1 MKTALP
7 HDQAAAILR
16 HYNLKLVGLWP
27 LLRGTINS
35 NFVVETDAGPLFLRV
50 NEGKSEADAA
60 FEAALIWHL
69 GSRGVPTPALW
80 RTRTGG
86 PSVLMPGEV
95 APRGGHRR
103 PVMLMSWV
111 EGEER
116 RDEDLDEIGARRVGE
131 LLAQLHLAASAFDK
145 RRPGIYTLRHITQ
158 RLAKVYAD
166 ARAQAD
172 LSTELDELTSEA
184 GRLVTARR
192 SDLPTGIGHGD
203 LFPDNFLFGRHD
215 SGVILDLEQAAT
227 IPYAYDLAVSLL
239 AFCAP
244 APPVEAVSET
254 TAETTA
260 DATLDPE
267 PQEPPEPSI
276 ETTLGPL
283 RLRTARALCEGYQ
296 AFRALSQAERQGFL
310 EELRYAALRFTV
322 TRLTDVHGY
331 GHPVPAKRADD
342 SDGEAARIEA
352 ETPKLP
358 RFLRRRRPSHS
369 KHYRDF
375 LWRLRRL
382 ATVEPEA
389 LVNGL
394 F

>member
-16 HYNLKLVGLWP
+16 HYNLTLVGLWP

-35 NFVVETDAGPLFLRV
+35 NFVVETDAGPLFLRI

-60 FEAALIWHL
+60 FEASLIWHL

-116 RDEDLDEIGARRVGE
+116 TDEDLDESGARRVGE
-131 LLAQLHLAASAFDK
+131 LLAQLHLAAGSWGK
-145 RRPGIYTLRHITQ
+145 RRAGVYTLRHITQ

-166 ARAQAD
+166 ARAQTD
-172 LSTELDELTSEA
+172 LGTELDELTSEA

-192 SDLPTGIGHGD
+192 TDLPSGIGHGD
-203 LFPDNFLFGRHD
+203 LFPDNFLFGRRD
-215 SGVILDLEQAAT
+215 SGVILDLEQAST

-244 APPVEAVSET
+244 APTVEQTPET
-254 TAETTA
+254 
-260 DATLDPE
+260 
-267 PQEPPEPSI
+267 PPETLP
-276 ETTLGPL
+276 ETPPETSSESTLGPL
-283 RLRTARALCEGYQ
+283 RLRTAKAMCDGYQ
-296 AFRALSQAERQGFL
+296 AYRALSQVERQGFC

-331 GHPVPAKRADD
+331 GHPVPAKSD
-342 SDGEAARIEA
+342 SDDKSTSPEA
-352 ETPKLP
+352 EAPRLP
-358 RFLRRRRPSHS
+358 RFLRKSRPSHS

-382 ATVEPEA
+382 HTVEPES
-389 LVNGL
+389 LINTL